1 MSIVED
7 TERTRFCPQMDRRTD
22 GQGDTSIPPFQLRWS
37 GGYKKC
43 HPFTLFPTFD
53 SRTYD
58 RHEAYSHFLHDRSW
72 ISPWIKSIYNELDI
86 AIHVIASQ
94 LSGHYDVI
102 SNRLWRHWRNK
113 NWARETPGR
122 YSLHRRFFSSFMES
136 LCRVRN
142 DVCHSWRIVSAP
154 TPVLFWCL
162 FPSLLQNSGN
172 KHQNNPLVS
181 AEKARHS
188 RTEFLYSFPIF
199 FQGSVLPMMEILI
212 RLRHDRRRKENCC
225 LCPAA

>member
-1 MSIVED
+1 M
-7 TERTRFCPQMDRRTD
+7 ERIHPELLTAVAAEETDQKQQVKRRQSQSNKFKKFAKFFEFWKGHYTRHTFWSCLIRCAIMKWIRWVLLKIQSGHDSVHRWTD
-22 GQGDTSIPPFQLRWS
+22 GQGDTSILPFKLRWS

-43 HPFTLFPTFD
+43 HPFTLFTTFD

-122 YSLHRRFFSSFMES
+122 YSLHRRFY
-136 LCRVRN
+136 
-142 DVCHSWRIVSAP
+142 
-154 TPVLFWCL
+154 
-162 FPSLLQNSGN
+162 
-172 KHQNNPLVS
+172 
-181 AEKARHS
+181 RHLWN
-188 RTEFLYSFPIF
+188 RY
-199 FQGSVLPMMEILI
+199 VV
-212 RLRHDRRRKENCC
+212 
-225 LCPAA
+225 